1 MKHLRQ
7 SIMAVMMLVTATLAI
22 AQPNV
27 QPLQPGAYEPVDRPK
42 QPTSRNLPASL
53 PEPEISVQEDTQP
66 LVDNLTAVIFLAD
79 PDNVVAQGAEG
90 EGVVTSAIPLL
101 DTEAFRQKIQP
112 YLGETLTMKKIGEMV
127 KITIMYYRGHDRP
140 VVDVIVPEQEVTNGV
155 LQLLVIEGRLG
166 QIDVEGNEYFSDENI
181 RSKIR
186 LEPGEPIR
194 ASKLLA
200 DVDYLNTNPFRYVR
214 PVLGPGEEV
223 GETDLTL
230 QTEDRWP
237 YRVYWGY
244 EDTGSRTTRLDRYLF
259 GVNMGNVGGKD
270 IELGYQFATNHRWD
284 GIGVHSAYL
293 RLPLPNRHKFAIY
306 SSLACYD
313 ARHEGVDFQGNSWQI
328 SPRYIITLPTWNNYR
343 HEVQFGFD
351 FKRTNNDLKFQH
363 FLELYEG
370 TVDTTQFVM
379 EYSGNAQDPMGV
391 TSFTVAN
398 YWQPGSIS
406 SKGQQSD
413 YIQTRAG
420 TDSDY
425 FYTNLSLERLWW
437 LPEDFELV
445 NRFIGQL
452 ASSRLLAT
460 EQLGLGGYNT
470 VRGYDEREVNTDAG
484 LMVSVELRTPRIKL
498 GQFFNRPDM
507 ENRIQFLT
515 FWDYGQGHNRKS
527 VVGEDRNI
535 ELQSVGVGMRY
546 WVGNYLSF
554 RMDYG
559 HRLDPVD
566 NSTFNDQGRFHFG
579 LLVSY

>member
-1 MKHLRQ
+1 
-7 SIMAVMMLVTATLAI
+7 
-22 AQPNV
+22 
-27 QPLQPGAYEPVDRPK
+27 
-42 QPTSRNLPASL
+42 
-53 PEPEISVQEDTQP
+53 
-66 LVDNLTAVIFLAD
+66 
-79 PDNVVAQGAEG
+79 
-90 EGVVTSAIPLL
+90 
-101 DTEAFRQKIQP
+101 
-112 YLGETLTMKKIGEMV
+112 
-127 KITIMYYRGHDRP
+127 
-140 VVDVIVPEQEVTNGV
+140 
-155 LQLLVIEGRLG
+155 
-166 QIDVEGNEYFSDENI
+166 
-181 RSKIR
+181 
-186 LEPGEPIR
+186 
-194 ASKLLA
+194 
-200 DVDYLNTNPFRYVR
+200 
-214 PVLGPGEEV
+214 
-223 GETDLTL
+223 
-230 QTEDRWP
+230 
-237 YRVYWGY
+237 
-244 EDTGSRTTRLDRYLF
+244 
-259 GVNMGNVGGKD
+259 
-270 IELGYQFATNHRWD
+270 
-284 GIGVHSAYL
+284 
-293 RLPLPNRHKFAIY
+293 
-306 SSLACYD
+306 
-313 ARHEGVDFQGNSWQI
+313 
-328 SPRYIITLPTWNNYR
+328 
-343 HEVQFGFD
+343 
-351 FKRTNNDLKFQH
+351 
-363 FLELYEG
+363 
-370 TVDTTQFVM
+370 
-379 EYSGNAQDPMGV
+379 MGV